1 MQALVRAPAPAPSVP
16 APPESP
22 RQADEERNRE
32 RNRGYARAYRERK
45 RLKLQT
51 LENCRQE
58 LLKDNARLLEE
69 AQARDRKEAALSA
82 ERDAARDRLA
92 RVEAENARA
101 AGLDPPAQRAAG
113 ADGAQATDDGHGRR
127 PRAPRRRTRQRVG
140 EEEEVQEKSRA
151 PNALPGRPPNTN
163 KPCCKCRGGGA
174 EPSVLGASDG
184 PGPGATRPSKSCW
197 RPSTRGSGSGKSRRA
212 TRCDTT
218 RRSTRRS
225 LR

>member
-1 MQALVRAPAPAPSVP
+1 MQALVRAPAPAPRVP

-58 LLKDNARLLEE
+58 LLKENARLLEE

-92 RVEAENARA
+92 RVEAENRA
-101 AGLDPPAQRAAG
+101 LRAWIHQLNAPPAQMALKQSMMGMGVAL
-113 ADGAQATDDGHGRR
+113 DPQV
-127 PRAPRRRTRQRVG
+127 PRRT
-140 EEEEVQEKSRA
+140 
-151 PNALPGRPPNTN
+151 
-163 KPCCKCRGGGA
+163 
-174 EPSVLGASDG
+174 VLVPRDAVPVSE
-184 PGPGATRPSKSCW
+184 
-197 RPSTRGSGSGKSRRA
+197 
-212 TRCDTT
+212 
-218 RRSTRRS
+218 
-225 LR
+225 

>member
-92 RVEAENARA
+92 RVEAENRA
-101 AGLDPPAQRAAG
+101 LRAWIHQLNAPPAQMALKQPMMGMGVALVPRAS
-113 ADGAQATDDGHGRR
+113 R
-127 PRAPRRRTRQRVG
+127 PRAPRRR
-140 EEEEVQEKSRA
+140 
-151 PNALPGRPPNTN
+151 PI
-163 KPCCKCRGGGA
+163 
-174 EPSVLGASDG
+174 
-184 PGPGATRPSKSCW
+184 
-197 RPSTRGSGSGKSRRA
+197 
-212 TRCDTT
+212 
-218 RRSTRRS
+218 RSTRQKQKQQKKKSRVPRIFS
-225 LR
+225 RGVRQRLINPVANAAAGRRPWAGDEPIDASRLRAREETADSVWMLRPPGSNC

>member
-1 MQALVRAPAPAPSVP
+1 SPESATLQPGRQQKKTRVPPKTDSSTPAQPSVEQAAAAMQALVRAPAPAPSVP

-58 LLKDNARLLEE
+58 LLKENARLLEE

-92 RVEAENARA
+92 RVEAENRA
-101 AGLDPPAQRAAG
+101 LRAWIHQLNAPPAQMALKQPMMG
-113 ADGAQATDDGHGRR
+113 MGVPLDPQV
-127 PRAPRRRTRQRVG
+127 PRR
-140 EEEEVQEKSRA
+140 A
-151 PNALPGRPPNTN
+151 
-163 KPCCKCRGGGA
+163 
-174 EPSVLGASDG
+174 VLVPRDAVPVSE
-184 PGPGATRPSKSCW
+184 
-197 RPSTRGSGSGKSRRA
+197 
-212 TRCDTT
+212 
-218 RRSTRRS
+218 
-225 LR
+225 

>member
-1 MQALVRAPAPAPSVP
+1 MAEVPVQNDAPVISESDLVSKVQIEPTTEKRPREEPSVEQAAAAMQALVRAPAPAPSVP

-58 LLKDNARLLEE
+58 LLKENARLLEE

-92 RVEAENARA
+92 RVEAENRA
-101 AGLDPPAQRAAG
+101 LRAWIHQLNAPPAQMALKQPMMGMGVAL
-113 ADGAQATDDGHGRR
+113 DPQV
-127 PRAPRRRTRQRVG
+127 PRR
-140 EEEEVQEKSRA
+140 A
-151 PNALPGRPPNTN
+151 
-163 KPCCKCRGGGA
+163 
-174 EPSVLGASDG
+174 VLVPRDAVPVSE
-184 PGPGATRPSKSCW
+184 
-197 RPSTRGSGSGKSRRA
+197 
-212 TRCDTT
+212 
-218 RRSTRRS
+218 
-225 LR
+225 

>member
-1 MQALVRAPAPAPSVP
+1 MQALVRAPAPAPSIP

-58 LLKDNARLLEE
+58 LLKENARLLEE

-92 RVEAENARA
+92 RVEAENRA
-101 AGLDPPAQRAAG
+101 LRAWIHQLNAPPAQMALKQPMMGMGVAL
-113 ADGAQATDDGHGRR
+113 DPQV
-127 PRAPRRRTRQRVG
+127 PRR
-140 EEEEVQEKSRA
+140 A
-151 PNALPGRPPNTN
+151 
-163 KPCCKCRGGGA
+163 
-174 EPSVLGASDG
+174 VLVPRDAVPVSE
-184 PGPGATRPSKSCW
+184 
-197 RPSTRGSGSGKSRRA
+197 
-212 TRCDTT
+212 
-218 RRSTRRS
+218 
-225 LR
+225 

>member
-1 MQALVRAPAPAPSVP
+1 MAEVPVQNDAPVTSESDLVSKVQIEPTTEKRPREEVFTRVRHPSAWRKRKKNARATKTDSSTPAQPSVEQAAAAMQALVRAPAPAPSVP

-58 LLKDNARLLEE
+58 LLKENARLLEE

-92 RVEAENARA
+92 RVEAENRA
-101 AGLDPPAQRAAG
+101 LRAWIHQLNAPPAQMALKQPMMGMGVAL
-113 ADGAQATDDGHGRR
+113 DPQV
-127 PRAPRRRTRQRVG
+127 PRR
-140 EEEEVQEKSRA
+140 A
-151 PNALPGRPPNTN
+151 
-163 KPCCKCRGGGA
+163 
-174 EPSVLGASDG
+174 VLVPRDAVPVSE
-184 PGPGATRPSKSCW
+184 
-197 RPSTRGSGSGKSRRA
+197 
-212 TRCDTT
+212 
-218 RRSTRRS
+218 
-225 LR
+225 

>member
-58 LLKDNARLLEE
+58 LLKENARLLEE

-92 RVEAENARA
+92 RVEAENRA
-101 AGLDPPAQRAAG
+101 LRAWIHQLNAPPAQMA
-113 ADGAQATDDGHGRR
+113 RR
-127 PRAPRRRTRQRVG
+127 PAP
-140 EEEEVQEKSRA
+140 A
-151 PNALPGRPPNTN
+151 PALRS
-163 KPCCKCRGGGA
+163 A
-174 EPSVLGASDG
+174 A
-184 PGPGATRPSKSCW
+184 PGPTGEQAAVFA
-197 RPSTRGSGSGKSRRA
+197 RA
-212 TRCDTT
+212 DQEVRCDQAIPQAAIGARTEPLIPLAPEDSGLEYFLLLPWWKT
-218 RRSTRRS
+218 
-225 LR
+225 

>member
-92 RVEAENARA
+92 RVEAENRALRAWIHQLNAR
-101 AGLDPPAQRAAG
+101 PAQMALKQPMMGMGVALV
-113 ADGAQATDDGHGRR
+113 
-127 PRAPRRRTRQRVG
+127 PRDAVPVS
-140 EEEEVQEKSRA
+140 E
-151 PNALPGRPPNTN
+151 
-163 KPCCKCRGGGA
+163 
-174 EPSVLGASDG
+174 
-184 PGPGATRPSKSCW
+184 
-197 RPSTRGSGSGKSRRA
+197 
-212 TRCDTT
+212 
-218 RRSTRRS
+218 
-225 LR
+225 

>member
-1 MQALVRAPAPAPSVP
+1 MAEVPVQNDAPVISESDLVSKVQIEPTTEKRPREEPSVEQAAAAMQALVRAPAPAPSVP

-58 LLKDNARLLEE
+58 LLKENARLLEE

-92 RVEAENARA
+92 RVEAENRA
-101 AGLDPPAQRAAG
+101 LRAWIHQLNAPPAQMALKQPMMG
-113 ADGAQATDDGHGRR
+113 MGVPLDPQV
-127 PRAPRRRTRQRVG
+127 PRR
-140 EEEEVQEKSRA
+140 A
-151 PNALPGRPPNTN
+151 
-163 KPCCKCRGGGA
+163 
-174 EPSVLGASDG
+174 VLVPRDAVPVSE
-184 PGPGATRPSKSCW
+184 
-197 RPSTRGSGSGKSRRA
+197 
-212 TRCDTT
+212 
-218 RRSTRRS
+218 
-225 LR
+225 

>member
-1 MQALVRAPAPAPSVP
+1 MAEVPVQNDAPVISESDLVSKVQIEPTTEKRPREEVFTRVRHPSAWTPSQKSARATKTDSSTPAQPSVEQAAAAMQALVRAPAPAPSVP

-58 LLKDNARLLEE
+58 LLKENARLLEE

-92 RVEAENARA
+92 RVEAENRA
-101 AGLDPPAQRAAG
+101 LRAWIHQLNAPPAQMALKQPMMG
-113 ADGAQATDDGHGRR
+113 MGVPLDPQV
-127 PRAPRRRTRQRVG
+127 PRR
-140 EEEEVQEKSRA
+140 A
-151 PNALPGRPPNTN
+151 
-163 KPCCKCRGGGA
+163 
-174 EPSVLGASDG
+174 VLVPRDAVPVSE
-184 PGPGATRPSKSCW
+184 
-197 RPSTRGSGSGKSRRA
+197 
-212 TRCDTT
+212 
-218 RRSTRRS
+218 
-225 LR
+225 

>member
-1 MQALVRAPAPAPSVP
+1 MAEVPVQNDAPVISESDLVSKVQIEPTTEKRPREEPSVEQAAAAMQALVRAPAPALSVP

-58 LLKDNARLLEE
+58 LLKENARLLEE

-92 RVEAENARA
+92 RVEAENRA
-101 AGLDPPAQRAAG
+101 LRAWIHQLNAPPAQMALKQPMMGMGVAL
-113 ADGAQATDDGHGRR
+113 DPQV
-127 PRAPRRRTRQRVG
+127 PRR
-140 EEEEVQEKSRA
+140 A
-151 PNALPGRPPNTN
+151 
-163 KPCCKCRGGGA
+163 
-174 EPSVLGASDG
+174 VLVPRDAVPVSE
-184 PGPGATRPSKSCW
+184 
-197 RPSTRGSGSGKSRRA
+197 
-212 TRCDTT
+212 
-218 RRSTRRS
+218 
-225 LR
+225 